1 MWSWNLNNG
10 MLLRSVVVGWWRCG
24 RSHPHNDGDVS
35 RTDNHSPLCVYTS
48 VAGVKNSPLDGR
60 AGGTPYSRLDSSSL
74 FLHPAPQHSHDEQHG
89 VCRERDREEEEKGK
103 TRMACSGATS
113 QGTQTQ
119 SVTGKAGRIQFL
131 WRPTKCT
138 IKLHATG
145 KRRRSKDNNKKKN
158 KNKEEQEEQQQE
170 EEQQGGGGGGGGS
183 AGPGITIFFH
193 YSLSWNLPHHP
204 NLISTQSSRGIMGCF
219 CFFLFYFAS

>member
-1 MWSWNLNNG
+1 M
-10 MLLRSVVVGWWRCG
+10 RREI
-24 RSHPHNDGDVS
+24 
-35 RTDNHSPLCVYTS
+35 TDRGHHQL
-48 VAGVKNSPLDGR
+48 KNQLVFFESNI
-60 AGGTPYSRLDSSSL
+60 
-74 FLHPAPQHSHDEQHG
+74 EQ
-89 VCRERDREEEEKGK
+89 
-103 TRMACSGATS
+103 
-113 QGTQTQ
+113 
-119 SVTGKAGRIQFL
+119 
-131 WRPTKCT
+131 PTKCT